1 MVLIN
6 CTYFDMDMNSI
17 AFQLHIK
24 KTQQI
29 SENFK
34 FDFALYFVKITPVSQ
49 SIQNNPGDC
58 KIHGL

>member
-1 MVLIN
+1 
-6 CTYFDMDMNSI
+6 MDMNSI